1 MRSRRSSVRSSPIIS
16 KIGQL
21 EAEQRSLGCPIAA
34 RMLPVDIPI
43 QQQTNWCWVAV
54 GSGIT
59 SFYDQTAY
67 SQCSVVTEV
76 FSAINP
82 PFNVNCCDPA
92 VDASQLP
99 CNGESGADQAL
110 DHPRHHFV
118 SDTGQLDWASLVAQ
132 IDQGRP
138 VAAEIAWQGGGAHF
152 VAITGYSESADSP
165 PQYSVYVQDPGSGS
179 GSYYSLGQFAKAY
192 DSSGTWV
199 ASCLS
204 AQEP

>member
-1 MRSRRSSVRSSPIIS
+1 MPRSYRVTANLAPIRHLTIPGTTSS
-16 KIGQL
+16 
-21 EAEQRSLGCPIAA
+21 ATLGS
-34 RMLPVDIPI
+34 
-43 QQQTNWCWVAV
+43 W
-54 GSGIT
+54 
-59 SFYDQTAY
+59 
-67 SQCSVVTEV
+67 
-76 FSAINP
+76 
-82 PFNVNCCDPA
+82 
-92 VDASQLP
+92 
-99 CNGESGADQAL
+99 
-110 DHPRHHFV
+110 
-118 SDTGQLDWASLVAQ
+118 TGASLVAQ

-165 PQYSVYVQDPGSGS
+165 PQYSVYVQDPGWGS